1 MSTGLLPEADASAY
15 SPVLMSLAPTPTSS
29 YDPSRA
35 LFSLHVPKTAGT
47 SFRHDLEAWFGP
59 KNMGYHYHG
68 YHREPPPRFEPRP
81 GLCVHGHFNRLRGIG
96 VRQYYPDAS
105 QFITFLRD
113 PFDRFVSNW
122 RYLQFQVR
130 DGFRVPE
137 LDDQPSFAEWLARR
151 QRAAEEGEDP
161 FSYLAQL
168 PDRVDADRVDQ
179 LFGSEFVGVGI
190 TERYAESMRMF
201 AAALGK
207 PAPAAV
213 TRLNTRT
220 DAHREGEMHEDLSAF
235 RAEYERGFPLEYAV
249 YEAGLRRLEQDLRRF
264 GA

>member
-1 MSTGLLPEADASAY
+1 MS
-15 SPVLMSLAPTPTSS
+15 VAPNLTPS

-47 SFRHDLEAWFGP
+47 SFRHDLETWFGAE
-59 KNMGYHYHG
+59 NMGYHYHG
-68 YHREPPPRFEPRP
+68 YHREPPPRFELRP

-105 QFITFLRD
+105 QFIVFLRD

-130 DGFRVPE
+130 DGFKVPE
-137 LDDQPSFAEWLARR
+137 LEDKPSFADWLARR
-151 QRAAEEGEDP
+151 RRAAEAGEDP

-168 PDRVDADRVDQ
+168 PDPVDPARASSA
-179 LFGSEFVGVGI
+179 FGPEFVGIGVS
-190 TERYAESMRMF
+190 ERYADSMRLF
-201 AAALGK
+201 AAVLGK
-207 PAPAAV
+207 PEPARV
-213 TRLNTRT
+213 TRLNTAG
-220 DAHREGEMHEDLSAF
+220 DPHREGEPQTDYSGY

-249 YEAGLRRLEQDLRRF
+249 YAAGVARLDEDLKRL

>member
-1 MSTGLLPEADASAY
+1 MPAA
-15 SPVLMSLAPTPTSS
+15 PQPTPT
-29 YDPSRA
+29 YDPSRT

-47 SFRHDLEAWFGP
+47 SFRHDLESWFGP
-59 KNMGYHYHG
+59 ENMGYHYHG

-81 GLCVHGHFNRLRGIG
+81 GLCIHGHFNRLRGIG

-105 QFITFLRD
+105 QFIVFLRD

-137 LDDQPSFAEWLARR
+137 LDDNPDFPEWLARR
-151 QRAAEEGEDP
+151 RRAAEAGEDP
-161 FSYLAQL
+161 FSFLAQL
-168 PDRVDADRVDQ
+168 PDPIDPTRAGDI
-179 LFGSEFVGVGI
+179 FGPAFVGVGVS
-190 TERYAESMRMF
+190 ERYAESMRMF

-207 PAPAAV
+207 PAPADV

-220 DAHREGEMHEDLSAF
+220 DPHREGETHEDLSAW
-235 RAEYERGFPLEYAV
+235 RAEYERSFPLEYSV
-249 YEAGLRRLEQDLRRF
+249 YEAGLARLDSDLRRL
-264 GA
+264 GV

>member
-1 MSTGLLPEADASAY
+1 MPAAATQTA
-15 SPVLMSLAPTPTSS
+15 T
-29 YDPSRA
+29 YDPSRT
-35 LFSLHVPKTAGT
+35 LYSLHVPKTAGT
-47 SFRHDLEAWFGP
+47 SFRHDLERWFGAE
-59 KNMGYHYHG
+59 NMGYHYHG
-68 YHREPPPRFEPRP
+68 YHREPPPRFEPRA

-96 VRQYYPDAS
+96 VRRYYPEAS
-105 QFITFLRD
+105 QFIVFLRD

-137 LDDQPSFAEWLARR
+137 LDDNPTFAGWLDRR
-151 QRAAEEGEDP
+151 RRAAEEGEDP

-168 PDRVDADRVDQ
+168 PDPVDPARAGEA
-179 LFGSEFVGVGI
+179 FGSEFVGVGI
-190 TERYAESMRMF
+190 AERYAESMRMF

-207 PAPAAV
+207 PAPEGV

-220 DAHREGEMHEDLSAF
+220 DPHREGETHEDLSAY
-235 RAEYERGFPLEYAV
+235 RAEYEAAFPLEYAV
-249 YEAGLRRLEQDLRRF
+249 YRAGLARLERDLQRL